1 VVDDLVTC
9 GDGRVGQAGALGPHR
24 IGRTWILTGRGRGR
38 DLGSRFAPR
47 IEALAAAIRRALGV
61 RSPSAELI
69 EATRLDRGALDLWAR
84 ARPAMAAAVADALRE
99 VELLDL
105 RAFTCPRCGMTS
117 RNPDDVREGYCG
129 ACHDWTR
136 EVGTLADPDS
146 PVSRWVRGEPLWGD
160 RG

>member
-1 VVDDLVTC
+1 VVGDVVTC

-24 IGRTWILTGRGRGR
+24 FGPTWILTGRGRV
-38 DLGSRFAPR
+38 
-47 IEALAAAIRRALGV
+47 RA
-61 RSPSAELI
+61 E
-69 EATRLDRGALDLWAR
+69 RGAVLDLRGGCPMTAAGCPDRCDCPVNLWAW
-84 ARPAMAAAVADALRE
+84 ARPAMAAAISAAMDDALRSG
-99 VELLDL
+99 ELLDL

-146 PVSRWVRGEPLWGD
+146 PISRWVRGEPLWGD